1 MSADSSTLCR
11 QVTTLTGSFSS
22 MRSPAEHS
30 WGQGRGEGEGGGK
43 RRGAG
48 EGVWWNTHLMS
59 SFIGTCIIITLN

>member
-30 WGQGRGEGEGGGK
+30 WGQGRGEGIGGGGGG
-43 RRGAG
+43 REG
-48 EGVWWNTHLMS
+48 EGEWWNTHLMS
-59 SFIGTCIIITLN
+59 SL